1 MYFTVVVVVVVECYF
16 KAEKHREKVAN
27 TVNVILM

>member
-1 MYFTVVVVVVVECYF
+1 MYFTVVVVVVECYF
-16 KAEKHREKVAN
+16 KAEKHREKVEN